1 MGIRSRAQNFED
13 VMLWRAVG
21 DVEAGFFIDVGAQHP
36 IKDSVSKIFSE
47 HGWRGIHVEPTPE
60 FSDMLRTDRP
70 NETVIAAVVSEKQ
83 GTVTFFNIADTGLS
97 TGRRD
102 IAEAHAAAGYPY
114 REITVPTLSLDDL
127 LALAPSD
134 DIHWLKIDVEGM
146 EREVLESWRTSLRR
160 PWIVVIEANL
170 PGSQTPS
177 HESWEELILA
187 KGYHHVYYDGLN
199 RFYISDA
206 HHALDDHFALP
217 PNIFDGFQFDPL
229 SDHAIIVQRLHQ
241 ADIEALESTIE
252 ALKSR
257 LAEMRSETDA
267 LSEQW
272 RIEAERRIVDVRRTA
287 DAELADLRERER
299 NRTEIRL
306 AEIAARERD
315 GAIAAA
321 ADKARLE
328 QQIAALRA
336 ASEGDRAVASARE
349 ADLLGLLDE
358 LRAGAA
364 AETRNRLE
372 ASAQEAGLRAD
383 LQARL
388 DAAVQRQADLSAA
401 SERDLAAARDR
412 IESLRND
419 MVRRERELLAQ
430 GEDAVKHVAA
440 VEAARLETRLAEE
453 RIVLQASEE
462 RVAAALTQVRETQRA
477 LDRAREAAAVQERA
491 IRDQMHDA
499 LERLRAEAERQRAES
514 QLQLVE
520 AHNRIVAAEHMAAD
534 RMLAH
539 HAEILEQAEA
549 FRGEIVRITDAATE
563 RERSAQLRIVELER
577 REQETVAAAHAEKE
591 ALATQLSHCEGRMR
605 AVINSRSWTLA
616 KPLRWLL
623 REQMIDQPSPEPA
636 LASVFPAVSLPVG
649 RAKSQDVMNATFQP
663 AQSVVDLL
671 SLPASD
677 LVHQSF
683 QLLLGRA
690 PSSSEQRARGRS
702 LHLGCGRIA
711 MIAEIHQSPEAMGYR
726 REQRDSGS
734 DAEFIERLYEHYL
747 GRPADPDGFAHHM
760 DRIQR
765 KSRAAVEADVS
776 ASVEAIDN
784 RSLAYEMERLATIYR
799 RSRQWWRWLGRGR
812 RNCRI
817 RHVESEV
824 SAVIARQVAHEQGH
838 VFQAVESMR
847 DQIIRHIE
855 TTRVTVRQ
863 DIART
868 KEEGQADIKSIIA
881 QSHEVLER
889 AANALREQGEHAFA
903 ALAAREADLRAELDQ
918 ARIDTHNALALI
930 REDAQGR
937 FDRLVESQRAE
948 QAAAAP
954 SLHKVDARRV
964 GPHAR
969 QILQRMRT
977 AGGTGGH
984 G

>member
-13 VMLWRAVG
+13 VMLWRALG

-83 GTVTFFNIADTGLS
+83 GAVTFFNIADTGLS

-206 HHALDDHFALP
+206 HRALDDHFALP

-252 ALKSR
+252 TLKSR

-272 RIEAERRIVDVRRTA
+272 RIEAERRIADVRRTA

-299 NRTEIRL
+299 
-306 AEIAARERD
+306 D
-315 GAIAAA
+315 GAIAGA

-336 ASEGDRAVASARE
+336 ASESDRAVASARE

-358 LRAGAA
+358 LRAVAA

-388 DAAVQRQADLSAA
+388 DAAAQRQADLIAA
-401 SERDLAAARDR
+401 SERD
-412 IESLRND
+412 I
-419 MVRRERELLAQ
+419 RRLTH
-430 GEDAVKHVAA
+430 DADVKVAA
-440 VEAARLETRLAEE
+440 LA
-453 RIVLQASEE
+453 
-462 RVAAALTQVRETQRA
+462 QVRETQRA

-491 IRDQMHDA
+491 IRDQMHEALERLRAEAKQDA
-499 LERLRAEAERQRAES
+499 ERLRAEAERQRAES
-514 QLQLVE
+514 QLMLVE
-520 AHNRIVAAEHMAAD
+520 AHSRIVAAEHMAAD
-534 RMLAH
+534 QVLAH

-577 REQETVAAAHAEKE
+577 RNQETVAAAHAEKE
-591 ALATQLSHCEGRMR
+591 ALAMQLGHCEGRMR
-605 AVINSRSWTLA
+605 AVINSRSWTVA

-636 LASVFPAVSLPVG
+636 LASFFPAISLPVG
-649 RAKSQDVMNATFQP
+649 HAAPQDVMNATFQP

-671 SLPASD
+671 SLPAPD
-677 LVHQSF
+677 LVRQSF

-690 PSSSEQRARGRS
+690 PSSSEQRARERS

-760 DRIQR
+760 DLIQR

-812 RNCRI
+812 RNRQI

-868 KEEGQADIKSIIA
+868 KEDGQADIKSIIV
-881 QSHEVLER
+881 QSREMLER
-889 AANALREQGEHAFA
+889 AANELREQGEHAFA

-930 REDAQGR
+930 REDAQAR

-977 AGGTGGH
+977 PGGTRGH
-984 G
+984 A

>member
-1 MGIRSRAQNFED
+1 
-13 VMLWRAVG
+13 MLWRALG

-60 FSDMLRTDRP
+60 FSDMLRKDRP
-70 NETVIAAVVSEKQ
+70 NETVIAAVVSENQ
-83 GTVTFFNIADTGLS
+83 GPVTFFNIADTGLS

-114 REITVPTLSLDDL
+114 REITVATVSLDGL

-177 HESWEELILA
+177 HESWEELILS

-206 HHALDDHFALP
+206 HRALDDHFALP

-252 ALKSR
+252 TLKRR
-257 LAEMRSETDA
+257 LADMRSETDA
-267 LSEQW
+267 LSKQW
-272 RIEAERRIVDVRRTA
+272 RSEAERRIADVRRTA
-287 DAELADLRERER
+287 DAELTELRERER

-306 AEIAARERD
+306 AEIAAQERD

-336 ASEGDRAVASARE
+336 ASESDRAVASARE
-349 ADLLGLLDE
+349 ADLI
-358 LRAGAA
+358 
-364 AETRNRLE
+364 
-372 ASAQEAGLRAD
+372 
-383 LQARL
+383 
-388 DAAVQRQADLSAA
+388 AA
-401 SERDLAAARDR
+401 SERDIRRLTHDADVKVAALQRDLVEARDR
-412 IESLRND
+412 IESLRTD
-419 MVRRERELLAQ
+419 MTRREQELLAQ
-430 GEDAVKHVAA
+430 GEDAVKRVAA
-440 VEAARLETRLAEE
+440 AEAARLETRLAEE

-462 RVAAALTQVRETQRA
+462 RVAAALVQVRETQRA
-477 LDRAREAAAVQERA
+477 LDRERDAAVVQERA
-491 IRDQMHDA
+491 IRDQMHEALDRLRTEAALDA
-499 LERLRAEAERQRAES
+499 ERLRAETERQRAES
-514 QLQLVE
+514 QLLLVD
-520 AHNRIVAAEHMAAD
+520 AHDRIVAAEHMAAD
-534 RMLAH
+534 RALAH
-539 HAEILEQAEA
+539 HAELLAQVEA
-549 FRGEIVRITDAATE
+549 FRGEIARITDAAVE

-577 REQETVAAAHAEKE
+577 REQQTVAAAHAEKNE
-591 ALATQLSHCEGRMR
+591 LAKQLSHSNDRMS
-605 AVINSRSWTLA
+605 AVISSRSWVLA

-636 LASVFPAVSLPVG
+636 LASFFPAIPLPVG
-649 RAKSQDVMNATFQP
+649 HAEPKDVMNTTFQP
-663 AQSVVDLL
+663 AQSVVGLL
-671 SLPASD
+671 SLPAPD

-683 QLLLGRA
+683 QMLLGRA
-690 PSSSEQRARGRS
+690 PSSSEQRARERS

-711 MIAEIHQSPEAMGYR
+711 MIAEIHQSVEATFRRGKQ
-726 REQRDSGS
+726 REQGS
-734 DAEFIERLYEHYL
+734 DTEFIERLYQNYL
-747 GRPADPDGFAHHM
+747 GRSADPDGLAHYEAL
-760 DRIQR
+760 IQR
-765 KSRAAVEADVS
+765 KSRAAVEADVA
-776 ASVEAIDN
+776 ASNEAVDH
-784 RSLAYEMERLATIYR
+784 RSVSYELERLVKIHK
-799 RSRQWWRWLGRGR
+799 RSRQWWRWFGRKR
-812 RNCRI
+812 WEQQIRNI
-817 RHVESEV
+817 ESEAN
-824 SAVIARQVAHEQGH
+824 AVR
-838 VFQAVESMR
+838 
-847 DQIIRHIE
+847 
-855 TTRVTVRQ
+855 
-863 DIART
+863 IART
-868 KEEGQADIKSIIA
+868 KEDGQAHLKSIIA
-881 QSHEVLER
+881 QSHEMLER

-903 ALAAREADLRAELDQ
+903 VLAAREAELRAKLDQ

-930 REDAQGR
+930 RDDAQAR

-954 SLHKVDARRV
+954 SLHKVDAARIG

-969 QILQRMRT
+969 NILHRMRT
-977 AGGTGGH
+977 LKSIGGH
-984 G
+984 A